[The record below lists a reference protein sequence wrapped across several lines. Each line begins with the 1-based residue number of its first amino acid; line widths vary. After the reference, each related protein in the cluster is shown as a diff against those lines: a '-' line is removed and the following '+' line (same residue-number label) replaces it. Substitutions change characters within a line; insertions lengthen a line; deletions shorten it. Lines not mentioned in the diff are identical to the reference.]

1 MTKSVCLE
9 TKELQFS
16 YPDGPSVLHGISL
29 TINRG
34 CFVAIIGQNG
44 SGKTTFAK
52 HLNGLLRPTH
62 GEVLLLGKSIGDK
75 TVSDLARDVGYVFQN
90 PDHQIFSAT
99 VRDELAFG
107 PRNLGLD
114 DIVVNNR
121 TEAALERFALTPF
134 ADHQP
139 AVLGFGLRRKVSIAA
154 VYTMETPILILD
166 EPTTGLDLRS
176 TTELMELICELNRQ
190 GHTIILITHDMRVVA
205 EYVPS
210 CMVVRAG
217 EILAYNDT
225 REIFKQTKLLRETQI
240 ALPQISEL
248 GQRMTTYGMRDD
260 ILTVPEFCDGFTG
273 ILDDNTQDRITRADC
288 H

>member
-1 MTKSVCLE
+1 M
-9 TKELQFS
+9 
-16 YPDGPSVLHGISL
+16 
-29 TINRG
+29 
-34 CFVAIIGQNG
+34 AIIGQNG

-62 GEVLLLGKSIGDK
+62 GEVLLLGKSIGDR

-217 EILAYNDT
+217 EILAYDDT
-225 REIFKQTKLLRETQI
+225 RDIFKQTKLLRETQI

-260 ILTVPEFCDGFTG
+260 ILTVPEFCDGCTG
-273 ILDDNTQDRITRADC
+273 ILDDNTQNRMTRADC

>member
-1 MTKSVCLE
+1 M
-9 TKELQFS
+9 
-16 YPDGPSVLHGISL
+16 
-29 TINRG
+29 
-34 CFVAIIGQNG
+34 AIIGQNG

-62 GEVLLLGKSIGDK
+62 GEVLLLGKSIGDR

-217 EILAYNDT
+217 EILAYDDT

-260 ILTVPEFCDGFTG
+260 ILTVPEFCDGCTG
-273 ILDDNTQDRITRADC
+273 IVIGDVQGGITSADR